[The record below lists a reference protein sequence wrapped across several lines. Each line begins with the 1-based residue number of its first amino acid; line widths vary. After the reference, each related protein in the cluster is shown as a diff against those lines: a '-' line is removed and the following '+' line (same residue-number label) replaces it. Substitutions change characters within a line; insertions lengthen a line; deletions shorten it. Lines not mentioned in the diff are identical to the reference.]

1 MVASYIKRCLHK
13 DRKQRIRDIG
23 DVSLA
28 LDGAF
33 EAGAPRVAPSV
44 AVTLPVWR
52 RALPVAGT
60 AIVAILL
67 TGLAAWSRWPAVEPR
82 STTRFDH
89 VLPAGQQLLVT
100 QRPVVAISP
109 DGRHFVYQTT
119 EGLYLRSM
127 GDLEARLIPGSGGYL
142 MNPFFSPDGEWVGY
156 VAGTNRATDMLG
168 VIGAL
173 RKIAVTGGA
182 PVTLSAATN
191 PFGASWAP
199 DNTILFGQRAGIMR
213 VSADGGTPQLIIPA
227 VEGEQMYGPQLL
239 PDRTSVLFSVT
250 RNMGPAT
257 RWDQAQVVVQSLISR
272 QRTVLVDGGSDARYL
287 PTGHLVYRAPGRIVR
302 SRIRRE
308 SADCHWRIRS
318 TPSSG
323 PTARGCECRR
333 GFLQRVRSGDIGV
346 CHHECVLARSGL
358 DEAPWHRSGSH
369 HVDSRRELRRTRAC
383 LPTAVASW

>member
-1 MVASYIKRCLHK
+1 M
-13 DRKQRIRDIG
+13 
-23 DVSLA
+23 
-28 LDGAF
+28 
-33 EAGAPRVAPSV
+33 
-44 AVTLPVWR
+44 
-52 RALPVAGT
+52 
-60 AIVAILL
+60 
-67 TGLAAWSRWPAVEPR
+67 
-82 STTRFDH
+82 
-89 VLPAGQQLLVT
+89 T

-156 VAGTNRATDMLG
+156 VAGTNRATDALG

-213 VSADGGTPQLIIPA
+213 VSADGGTPQLIIRA
-227 VEGEQMYGPQLL
+227 DDGDQMYGPQLL

-250 RNMGPAT
+250 RNLGTLHSLGPGAGG
-257 RWDQAQVVVQSLISR
+257 RAVALFGEADRPRGRR
-272 QRTVLVDGGSDARYL
+272 QRCPLSPDRSSRL
-287 PTGHLVYRAPGRIVR
+287 CAPGRIVR
-302 SRIRRE
+302 RRVRRE
-308 SADCHWRIRS
+308 SADGHWRPRS

-323 PTARGCECRR
+323 LSARGRECRR
-333 GFLQRVRSGDIGV
+333 GILQRVRWGTLVYVTASAA
-346 CHHECVLARSGL
+346 LRSLVWVNRQG
-358 DEAPWHRSGSH
+358 
-369 HVDSRRELRRTRAC
+369 
-383 LPTAVASW
+383 TAS